1 VNPSPIV
8 ARQRALA
15 RVAAVGACFVVAAC
29 VHTPSVDGVSGTAPT
44 SSQTW
49 SPPAHMKHDSAAAQ
63 PSTAVP
69 ADIEQRLQSLT
80 LTDIVDLAL
89 RNNPAT
95 RISWENA
102 RAAAAAYGSQRGTY
116 LPTIDGDVTGTAIKT
131 TATQG
136 RAAVTQQ
143 TVEPSVTLSYL
154 LFDIGGRSGSIEAA
168 KQALFSADFTHN
180 LTIQN
185 VVLQAETAY
194 FDYMAAKALLT
205 AQESTLK
212 DAQANLQAAQERHK
226 VGLATIADELQSKT
240 AVSQAELDLETTQ
253 GNLATTRGTLAL
265 ALGMPANVPYDLQPP
280 NVPATVPVVAD
291 SVDTLIA
298 VALRARPDLAAA
310 QADYQQAKA
319 NISVVKAT
327 RLPSLMVSGTAGR
340 TYSKALKTG
349 ANSYTLS
356 LGLSIPIFDGF
367 SREYN
372 QLGAEAEA
380 DAAAARLDQTRQQV
394 IFDVF
399 SSYQTLQTATKRVT
413 SADDLLASAQESE
426 DVALGRYKQGV
437 GSVLDLL
444 TAQAA
449 LASAR
454 AQQVQARWTWETS
467 LVQLAHDSGI
477 LDVHG
482 TSPIHLTPAPTQSKP
497 PQ

>member
-1 VNPSPIV
+1 M
-8 ARQRALA
+8 
-15 RVAAVGACFVVAAC
+15 
-29 VHTPSVDGVSGTAPT
+29 HTPSVDGVSGAAP
-44 SSQTW
+44 SASQTW
-49 SPPAHMKHDSAAAQ
+49 TPPAHMKQDSAITAQ
-63 PSTAVP
+63 TNVAVP
-69 ADIEQRLQSLT
+69 SDIEQRLQSLT

-102 RAAAAAYGSQRGTY
+102 RAAAAAYGSKRGDY

-143 TVEPSVTLSYL
+143 TLEPSITLSYL
-154 LFDIGGRSGSIEAA
+154 LFDFGGRSGSVEAA

-185 VVLQAETAY
+185 TVLQAESAY
-194 FDYMAAKALLT
+194 FNYMAAKALLL

-212 DAQANLQAAQERHK
+212 DAQANLEAANERHK
-226 VGLATIADELQSKT
+226 VGLATIADQLQAKT

-265 ALGMPANVPYDLQPP
+265 ALGLPANVPYDLQAP
-280 NVPATVPVVAD
+280 NVPATVPVIAD

-298 VALRARPDLAAA
+298 MALRARPDLEAAE
-310 QADYQQAKA
+310 ADYEQAKA

-327 RLPSLMVSGTAGR
+327 RLPSLNVTGTGGR
-340 TYSKALKTG
+340 TYSKALTTG

-356 LGLSIPIFDGF
+356 LALSIPIFDGF

-380 DAAAARLDQTRQQV
+380 DAAGARLDQTRQQV

-399 SSYQTLQTATKRVT
+399 SSYQTLQTATKRVS

-467 LVQLAHDSGI
+467 LVQLAHDAGI

-482 TSPIHLTPAPTQSKP
+482 HSPIHLTPDTTQSKP

>member
-1 VNPSPIV
+1 
-8 ARQRALA
+8 
-15 RVAAVGACFVVAAC
+15 
-29 VHTPSVDGVSGTAPT
+29 
-44 SSQTW
+44 
-49 SPPAHMKHDSAAAQ
+49 MKQDSAVTAQ
-63 PSTAVP
+63 TNVAIPS
-69 ADIEQRLQSLT
+69 DIEQRLQSLT

-102 RAAAAAYGSQRGTY
+102 RAAAAAYGSQRGNY

-143 TVEPSVTLSYL
+143 TLEPSITLSYL
-154 LFDIGGRSGSIEAA
+154 LFDFGGRSGSVEAA

-185 VVLQAETAY
+185 TVLQAETAY
-194 FDYMAAKALLT
+194 FNYMAAKALLL
-205 AQESTLK
+205 AQQSTLK
-212 DAQANLQAAQERHK
+212 DAQANLEAADERHK
-226 VGLATIADELQSKT
+226 VGLATIADQLQAKT

-265 ALGMPANVPYDLQPP
+265 ALGLPANVPYDLQSP
-280 NVPATVPVVAD
+280 NLPATVPVMAD

-298 VALRARPDLAAA
+298 IALRARPDLEAAEA
-310 QADYQQAKA
+310 NYEQARA

-327 RLPSLMVSGTAGR
+327 RLPALNLTGTGGR
-340 TYSKALKTG
+340 TYSKALTTG

-356 LGLSIPIFDGF
+356 LALSIPIFDGF
-367 SREYN
+367 SHEYN
-372 QLGAEAEA
+372 QLGAEALA
-380 DAAAARLDQTRQQV
+380 DAASARLDQTRQQV

-399 SSYQTLQTATKRVT
+399 SSYQTLQTATKRVS

-467 LVQLAHDSGI
+467 LVQLTHDAGI

-482 TSPIHLTPAPTQSKP
+482 RSPIHLTPDTTQSKP